1 MKDLIEIKYEGRIL
15 SVNRTGNMEGG
26 IRGEK

>member
-1 MKDLIEIKYEGRIL
+1 MVKIKYEGRIL